1 MTYLILLLAVTMTT
15 LGQLLQKL
23 GSAKLKH
30 GLAPIPFILH
40 VFSNKEFLL
49 AVACLATG
57 TVLWLIVLVHM
68 EVSKAYP
75 FLSLG
80 YVLIVAIS
88 KFYLKEDV
96 NFFRWVGV
104 LLITIGTVM
113 VGVS

>member
-1 MTYLILLLAVTMTT
+1 MTYVILVLAVTMTT

-23 GSAKLKH
+23 GAAKLKH
-30 GLAPIPFILH
+30 GLAPIPFIIH

-49 AVACLATG
+49 AIACLATG
-57 TVLWLIVLVHM
+57 TLLWLIVLVHM

-88 KFYLKEDV
+88 KFYLREDV
-96 NFFRWVGV
+96 DLFRWLGV
-104 LLITIGTVM
+104 LLIMLGTVL

>member
-1 MTYLILLLAVTMTT
+1 MTT

-23 GSAKLKH
+23 GAAKLKH
-30 GLAPIPFILH
+30 GLAPIPFIIH

-49 AVACLATG
+49 AIICLATG
-57 TVLWLIVLVHM
+57 TILWLIVLVHM

-88 KFYLKEDV
+88 KFYLKEEVDL
-96 NFFRWVGV
+96 FRWIGV
-104 LLITIGTVM
+104 LLITLGTVL